1 MKLSHLLIIA
11 ALISAPAMS
20 ADDHNGADG
29 KEMVK
34 KVDIAIALANGSA
47 SNLSDV
53 QTMDAMYAVGLIN
66 GITLGLSYQA
76 AKHGADISCAPKK
89 APLKELSLF
98 ADNNPKATEM
108 EGRYFLLYAIT
119 TMYPCLK

>member
-1 MKLSHLLIIA
+1 MRPAYLLVIATLLSA
-11 ALISAPAMS
+11 TAYA
-20 ADDHNGADG
+20 ADDHSGGNG

-34 KVDIAIALANGSA
+34 RIDIAIALANGSA

-53 QTMDAMYAVGLIN
+53 QTMDAMYGVGLIN

-119 TMYPCLK
+119 TLYPCLK